1 MEQYF
6 RAVAAVLITVIL
18 VLCLRKN
25 QTGIGELLSLLVC
38 GMVIVCAAS
47 YIKPVLN
54 FVDTIQ
60 HMSMVDSQMLKTL
73 FKVVGV
79 SVTAEITELICSDSG
94 NSALGKTLQ
103 FLASAVVICISIPLM
118 ESLLELIEG
127 VLSEL

>member
-1 MEQYF
+1 
-6 RAVAAVLITVIL
+6 
-18 VLCLRKN
+18 
-25 QTGIGELLSLLVC
+25 
-38 GMVIVCAAS
+38 MVIVCAAS

-60 HMSMVDSQMLKTL
+60 RMSMVDSQMLKTL